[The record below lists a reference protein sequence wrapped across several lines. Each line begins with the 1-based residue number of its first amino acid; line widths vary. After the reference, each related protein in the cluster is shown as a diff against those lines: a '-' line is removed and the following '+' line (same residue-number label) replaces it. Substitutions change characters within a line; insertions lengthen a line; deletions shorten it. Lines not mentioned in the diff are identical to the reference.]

1 MAKRRVKIDIDKAE
15 ALAARGLNRTQIAA
29 SLGIGRRT
37 LFEHCRA
44 DKELDEAI
52 ERGASKGLAIATN
65 KLFEKVQAGDLGAI
79 CFYLK
84 CRGGREWQERRQ
96 YDVVSSDGSMS
107 PAPAVA
113 IDLTCKSQA
122 ELLELT
128 HAAFGIEA
136 RNKDAVKELPATAD

>member
-1 MAKRRVKIDIDKAE
+1 MGKRKTYVDIAKVE
-15 ALAARGLNRTQIAA
+15 ALAAHGMSRGEIAA
-29 SLGIGRRT
+29 ALGIHRNT
-37 LFEHCRA
+37 LTICA
-44 DKELDEAI
+44 KENKEIEAAI
-52 ERGASKGLAIATN
+52 ERGTAKGIAVATS

-79 CFYLK
+79 CFFLK
-84 CRGGREWQERRQ
+84 CRGGRDWQERRV
-96 YDVVSSDGSMS
+96 YDMTSSDGSMS

-136 RNKDAVKELPATAD
+136 RGKDEAKAIPAN

>member
-1 MAKRRVKIDIDKAE
+1 MAKRIKEVDIAKAE

-29 SLGIGRRT
+29 ALGMGRRT
-37 LFEHCRA
+37 LYEKCRQ
-44 DKELDEAI
+44 DKVLDEAI
-52 ERGASKGLAIATN
+52 ERGASKGLAVAVN

-136 RNKDAVKELPATAD
+136 KEKDAVKELPPAAD

>member
-1 MAKRRVKIDIDKAE
+1 MAKRRKEIDIAKVE
-15 ALAARGLNRTQIAA
+15 AMAARGLNRTQIAA
-29 SLGIGRRT
+29 ALGIGRRT
-37 LFEHCRA
+37 LFTHCRE
-44 DKELDEAI
+44 DKALDEAI
-52 ERGASKGLAIATN
+52 ERGAAKGLTIAVN

-96 YDVVSSDGSMS
+96 YDMVSSDGSMS

-136 RNKDAVKELPATAD
+136 RGKDAVKELPAAD

>member
-1 MAKRRVKIDIDKAE
+1 MPRPKKQVDVNRVE
-15 ALAARGLNRTQIAA
+15 ALAARGLNREQIAR
-29 SLGIGRRT
+29 SLGMDRMT
-37 LFEHCRA
+37 LRLRA
-44 DKELDEAI
+44 RENKEIDAAI
-52 ERGASKGLAIATN
+52 ERGAAKGLAIATN
-65 KLFEKVQAGDLGAI
+65 KLFEKVEAGDLGAI

-84 CRGGREWQERRQ
+84 CRGGHQWQERRQ
-96 YDVVSSDGSMS
+96 YDMVSSDGSMS

-136 RNKDAVKELPATAD
+136 RNKDAVKELPAD